1 MKYTNPV
8 ISGFNPDPSIC
19 KVGGDY
25 YLATS
30 TFEYFPGLAIYHS
43 TDLVNWEHISN
54 AITRQSQLHYE
65 KATASGGMW
74 APTIRHNN
82 GRFYITATFMDYG
95 NFIITTD
102 DIYGEWSDPVQ
113 IEMDGID
120 PTILFDGDKM
130 YYCANDCGSRMK
142 NYGTEGVSVAEMKPD
157 TFEIIGDIKR
167 VCEGAGGGWLEGPHI
182 YHICEWYYILAAEG
196 GTGVKHMEVAARSC
210 SIFGPY
216 ESCPFNPIL
225 TNRND
230 TSKQA
235 HCCGHADLTE
245 DNDGNWWFV
254 HIATRPYTSGKT
266 TLGREV
272 FLTPVEWIDEWP
284 VAKGRMAKI
293 ENDAPAKQNIVTEK
307 EYKFTDGKWEPEWMF
322 IRDRQERYIT
332 RGDGKLIL
340 RPSAARLTD
349 KYGTPSFAAVRQSEF
364 EYTAEAEMDFSPKEN
379 GDEAGLAVYL
389 TPQNN
394 YRICKKYENG
404 KIYITVSKIADDFLQ
419 EIYRKEAADG
429 RLKFRVDAD
438 RQKYRFMYSVNGDEY
453 INAGEASAKFLTTDV
468 ADRCFTGTVIGVYTE
483 AENETTAE
491 AVVFSYKWFK
501 NN

>member
-130 YYCANDCGSRMK
+130 YYCANDFGSRMK

-157 TFEIIGDIKR
+157 TFER
-167 VCEGAGGGWLEGPHI
+167 
-182 YHICEWYYILAAEG
+182 
-196 GTGVKHMEVAARSC
+196 R
-210 SIFGPY
+210 
-216 ESCPFNPIL
+216 
-225 TNRND
+225 
-230 TSKQA
+230 
-235 HCCGHADLTE
+235 
-245 DNDGNWWFV
+245 
-254 HIATRPYTSGKT
+254 
-266 TLGREV
+266 
-272 FLTPVEWIDEWP
+272 
-284 VAKGRMAKI
+284 
-293 ENDAPAKQNIVTEK
+293 
-307 EYKFTDGKWEPEWMF
+307 YK
-322 IRDRQERYIT
+322 
-332 RGDGKLIL
+332 
-340 RPSAARLTD
+340 ARLGGCRRRLARRTAYLPHRRVVLYPRRGGR
-349 KYGTPSFAAVRQSEF
+349 YGRKAYGGCSMT
-364 EYTAEAEMDFSPKEN
+364 
-379 GDEAGLAVYL
+379 LL
-389 TPQNN
+389 QN
-394 YRICKKYENG
+394 
-404 KIYITVSKIADDFLQ
+404 KI
-419 EIYRKEAADG
+419 
-429 RLKFRVDAD
+429 
-438 RQKYRFMYSVNGDEY
+438 
-453 INAGEASAKFLTTDV
+453 
-468 ADRCFTGTVIGVYTE
+468 
-483 AENETTAE
+483 
-491 AVVFSYKWFK
+491 
-501 NN
+501 

>member
-130 YYCANDCGSRMK
+130 YYCTNDFGSRMK

-167 VCEGAGGGWLEGPHI
+167 VWEGAGGGWLEGPHI
-182 YHICEWYYILAAEG
+182 YHIGEWYYILAAEG
-196 GTGVKHMEVAARSC
+196 GTGVRHMEVAARS
-210 SIFGPY
+210 
-216 ESCPFNPIL
+216 SCKTKYSDRKGIQIHRRQMGAGVDVYKGQTGKVYHARRWQAGFASVGCKAYRQI
-225 TNRND
+225 RN
-230 TSKQA
+230 
-235 HCCGHADLTE
+235 
-245 DNDGNWWFV
+245 
-254 HIATRPYTSGKT
+254 
-266 TLGREV
+266 
-272 FLTPVEWIDEWP
+272 
-284 VAKGRMAKI
+284 
-293 ENDAPAKQNIVTEK
+293 
-307 EYKFTDGKWEPEWMF
+307 
-322 IRDRQERYIT
+322 
-332 RGDGKLIL
+332 
-340 RPSAARLTD
+340 
-349 KYGTPSFAAVRQSEF
+349 
-364 EYTAEAEMDFSPKEN
+364 
-379 GDEAGLAVYL
+379 
-389 TPQNN
+389 
-394 YRICKKYENG
+394 
-404 KIYITVSKIADDFLQ
+404 
-419 EIYRKEAADG
+419 
-429 RLKFRVDAD
+429 
-438 RQKYRFMYSVNGDEY
+438 
-453 INAGEASAKFLTTDV
+453 
-468 ADRCFTGTVIGVYTE
+468 TVICRCASE
-483 AENETTAE
+483 
-491 AVVFSYKWFK
+491 
-501 NN
+501 